1 MSATAPVRRPTA
13 LHFPTQSPPLGTPQ
27 RKPPASSRPRL
38 VLVSQ
43 RRPTAG
49 RLPFLIV
56 VGVLLVGGL
65 VGVLLLHTVAAQ
77 DAYRANTLQQRLAT
91 LTDQEQRL
99 STLIES
105 DSSPQALRQRAV
117 ALGMVPTTVGKFH
130 RMHDGRTVGVQTPV
144 YVAPPAPIVTHHAAS
159 AGAKKHS
166 AAAGKAEAKTGKAGA
181 KTGKAGTK
189 TGKAGTKT
197 GKAATKTG
205 KAGATGT
212 RTPKHHPHHTAAP

>member
-1 MSATAPVRRPTA
+1 VSATAPVRRPTA
-13 LHFPTQSPPLGTPQ
+13 LRFPTQSPPPGTPQ
-27 RKPPASSRPRL
+27 RKPPTSSRPRL

-49 RLPFLIV
+49 RLPFVIL
-56 VGVLLVGGL
+56 VGVVLVGGL

-105 DSSPQALRQRAV
+105 DSSPQALRHRAV

-130 RMHDGRTVGVQTPV
+130 KVHDGRTVGVQTPV

-166 AAAGKAEAKTGKAGA
+166 AAAKTGKAA
-181 KTGKAGTK
+181 
-189 TGKAGTKT
+189 TKT

-212 RTPKHHPHHTAAP
+212 RAPKHHPHHTTAP

>member
-1 MSATAPVRRPTA
+1 MSAAAPVRRPSA
-13 LHFPTQSPPLGTPQ
+13 LRLPVQPAEPTPSP
-27 RKPPASSRPRL
+27 RKPPTSRPRL

-56 VGVLLVGGL
+56 IGLLLVGGL

-77 DAYRANTLQQRLAT
+77 DAFRATALQQRLAT

-99 STLIES
+99 STVIET
-105 DSSPQALRQRAV
+105 DSAPQALRARAA

-144 YVAPPAPIVTHHAAS
+144 YPPPTTVQATS
-159 AGAKKHS
+159 TTAGTTGKQTS
-166 AAAGKAEAKTGKAGA
+166 GAAGGGKATTPAKAAKTTTTTGKAG
-181 KTGKAGTK
+181 KTATTTGTAG
-189 TGKAGTKT
+189 
-197 GKAATKTG
+197 
-205 KAGATGT
+205 AGATDTAGS
-212 RTPKHHPHHTAAP
+212 PAHHVRAHAHSHAQP